1 MPPDGRMTDVMFAM
15 CWRTLVKQPASGNP
29 GAMVSTSVPP
39 ADLSGGGDPAS
50 PGLTPPPPAGLA
62 LPPPAGLDVASA
74 PTVAAA
80 SRATNG
86 EATTHGALSV
96 SVVDPARPAHS
107 LLAVWANVRG
117 AYTDIFVDDWGP
129 RRWMRAR
136 IFSLLF
142 LLFLIDPIR
151 SVVASDWSLPHRV
164 VAICG
169 LGAFAVCFAAVMWR
183 NTPQLH
189 NNRTPYTVAL
199 AIAIGIGL
207 VAGGVDWL
215 TGLCAYTVAMLL
227 FNCGRRVWLPIVLA
241 VPAAAII
248 IDVFIAGK
256 PFRDA
261 LVVALPILLIG
272 AVQAAFYQQVRSK
285 IELSRARTD
294 LARLAV
300 SEERLRI
307 SRDLHDIL
315 GQRLS
320 AVSLKA
326 ELAARLVERDPAR
339 AATEMG
345 EVAAVAREALSDVRE
360 TVSGYRALTLA
371 IEIET
376 ARALLIAAG
385 VSVDVACVEEPLPA
399 ILDECAGALV
409 REAVTNV
416 IRHAAAGSCAI
427 RIVRQSGDVVVEVRD
442 TGAGTAGPVAAG
454 VTYGNG
460 LTGLAE
466 RVERVGGMLWTGRE
480 RGQFV
485 VRATMPA
492 GAAE

>member
-1 MPPDGRMTDVMFAM
+1 M
-15 CWRTLVKQPASGNP
+15 L
-29 GAMVSTSVPP
+29 STSLPP
-39 ADLSGGGDPAS
+39 ADLSGGGA
-50 PGLTPPPPAGLA
+50 PPPV
-62 LPPPAGLDVASA
+62 AGLDVSSA
-74 PTVAAA
+74 PMVAAVP
-80 SRATNG
+80 RARNRD
-86 EATTHGALSV
+86 TTTDGAV
-96 SVVDPARPAHS
+96 STSAVDLARPAHGLS
-107 LLAVWANVRG
+107 AVWESVRS
-117 AYTDIFVDDWGP
+117 AYTEIFVDDWGP

-142 LLFLIDPIR
+142 LLFLIDPIK
-151 SVVASDWSLPHRV
+151 SVVASDWSLPHRIV
-164 VAICG
+164 VMTGI
-169 LGAFAVCFAAVMWR
+169 GAFAVCFAAVIWR

-189 NNRTPYTVAL
+189 HNQTPYTLAL
-199 AIAIGIGL
+199 AIAFGIGL

-215 TGLCAYTVAMLL
+215 TGLSVYTTAMLL

-241 VPAAAII
+241 VPAAAIMV
-248 IDVFIAGK
+248 DVFIVGE

-261 LVVALPILLIG
+261 LVVAVPILLIA
-272 AVQAAFYQQVRSK
+272 AVQAAFYQQIRSK
-285 IELSRARTD
+285 IELARARTD

-307 SRDLHDIL
+307 ARDLHDIL

-371 IEIET
+371 TEIET

-385 VSVDVACVEEPLPA
+385 VSVDVACVEEPMPA
-399 ILDECAGALV
+399 TLDECAGALV

-427 RIVRQSGDVVVEVRD
+427 QIGRESSDVVVEVRD
-442 TGAGTAGPVAAG
+442 TGAGTAGPMTAG

-466 RVERVGGMLWTGRE
+466 RVERVGGMLWVGRE

-492 GAAE
+492 GSAA